1 TTVPTVLP
9 SGTIVPV
16 ITHPRG
22 RMRVVPRSRTATVP
36 PALLKRTTQGP
47 GRLPLLFKGPM
58 PMGAM
63 EPRRFRKT
71 VTPPTA
77 SIKRPL
83 KEPQVRCT
91 LRTAVR
97 LMVRQVSTAI
107 ALLWVRP
114 PMATSMRPRTAT
126 SIATPGAAGAEI
138 RTIRS
143 RRAPRL
149 TPVKVRQAIRAA
161 PRNPAHQAGADRKG
175 VADQRHSVEAAEVAG
190 NPGRQVRAVQQAG
203 AAAVDK

>member
-1 TTVPTVLP
+1 MV
-9 SGTIVPV
+9 
-16 ITHPRG
+16 
-22 RMRVVPRSRTATVP
+22 A
-36 PALLKRTTQGP
+36 PALVKRTTQGP
-47 GRLPLLFKGPM
+47 ERPPLLWCKGPM

-107 ALLWVRP
+107 APLWVRP
-114 PMATSMRPRTAT
+114 QAATSTRQRTAT
-126 SIATPGAAGAEI
+126 SIATPGAAGAEM

-143 RRAPRL
+143 RRATQL
-149 TPVKVRQAIRAA
+149 TPAKADQAIRIVS
-161 PRNPAHQAGADRKG
+161 RNPAHRAGERKRR
-175 VADQRHSVEAAEVAG
+175 VADHRHLVEVAEVVG
-190 NPGRQVRAVQQAG
+190 NPDRQVHAVRQAG
-203 AAAVDK
+203 AAPAGKKGNRSGPHEGGMC